1 MKRSVG
7 VLLVLVALVGAAAA
21 EKKKAPKAAEPPP
34 AAEPAPSEAA
44 EPAEDPPLTPE
55 EIEAQMPPHV
65 KGPKLVELGHEIE
78 LDLPE
83 GMILLERE
91 EAQKLIREGGD
102 DAENALGV
110 VVRLDAQWWAVIE
123 YNDVGYVD
131 DSDADQLNANELLD
145 AYKQGTQEQNIKRK
159 QLGVPELVLDGWSE
173 MPSYQ
178 KAAKHLVWGLKGHS
192 TDGVFINYF
201 TRLLGRNGYISIN
214 LIDSPENIEAAKVQ
228 AQPLLTAT
236 RYKAGSRYEDHQD
249 GDKSSGL
256 GLRALVLGGTGVAVV
271 KAAKAGIIVK
281 LLLVFKKGFI
291 VVFAAI
297 GGFFKWL
304 FGRKKDQDT
313 EVPPDPPAVSGD
325 PPSV

>member
-7 VLLVLVALVGAAAA
+7 VFLVLVALVGAAAA
-21 EKKKAPKAAEPPP
+21 EKKKSAKAAEPPP

-44 EPAEDPPLTPE
+44 EPAEDAPPTPE

-65 KGPKLVELGHEIE
+65 KGPKLVDLGHEIE

-91 EAQKLIREGGD
+91 EAQKLIRQGGD

-110 VVRLDAQWWAVIE
+110 VVRLDAEWWAVIE
-123 YNDVGYVD
+123 YSDIGYVD
-131 DSDADQLNANELLD
+131 DSDADQLNANELLES
-145 AYKQGTQEQNIKRK
+145 YKQSTQQQNIKRK

-178 KAAKHLVWGLKGHS
+178 KALKHLVWGLEGHS

-236 RYKAGSRYEDHQD
+236 RYKVGARYEDHQD

-281 LLLVFKKGFI
+281 LLLVLKKGFI

-304 FGRKKDQDT
+304 LGRKKSEGTD
-313 EVPPDPPAVSGD
+313 VPPEPPAVSGD